1 MTRKDL
7 LLIQLGEEA
16 CEVSQAVSKQ
26 LRFGPNN
33 KYPTQDDESAG
44 NRLVTELIDLL
55 TLVDMCLDEKIIPD
69 DLLDKNHERVHELME
84 LKRQKV
90 EKYIEYSRNKGIITT

>member
-16 CEVSQAVSKQ
+16 CEISQAVSKQ

-44 NRLVTELIDLL
+44 NRVVTELIDLFAL
-55 TLVDMCLDEKIIPD
+55 IDMCCDEGIIPSEILSD
-69 DLLDKNHERVHELME
+69 FDKVMELME
-84 LKRQKV
+84 LKKQKV
-90 EKYIEYSRNKGIITT
+90 EKYLEYSRDKGILTT

>member
-1 MTRKDL
+1 MTRQDL

-16 CEVSQAVSKQ
+16 CEVSQAIAKQ

-33 KYPTQDDESAG
+33 KYPTQDDETAG
-44 NRLVTELIDLL
+44 NRVVTELIDLAC
-55 TLVDMCLDEKIIPD
+55 LVDMCKEEGIIPSD
-69 DLLDKNHERVHELME
+69 ILDNEGECVRLMS

-90 EKYIEYSRNKGIITT
+90 EKYLEYSRKQGVLND